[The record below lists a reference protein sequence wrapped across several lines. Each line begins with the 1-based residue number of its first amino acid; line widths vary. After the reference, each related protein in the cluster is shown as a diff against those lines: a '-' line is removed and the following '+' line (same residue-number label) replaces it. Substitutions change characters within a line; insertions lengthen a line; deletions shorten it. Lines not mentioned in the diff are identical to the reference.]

1 MMQLVDIENILFNGQ
16 PLEVSAETKERM
28 RKSFEFLKEFSK
40 DKIIYGI
47 NTGFGPMAQYRVN
60 DNDIKALQYNIIR
73 SHSCGAGE
81 PFPELYVKAAMLAR
95 YFTFAQGKSG
105 VDPYALDLLQTYINE
120 GIYPVIPQHGSVG
133 ASGDLV
139 QLAHLALTL
148 IGEGE
153 VFYKGERRRTADVI
167 KELNIT
173 PLTPSMR
180 EGLALNNGTA
190 MMTGVGIVNLHYAKK
205 LLQYAI
211 VASVMMNE
219 IAASYDDFMSPV
231 LNGAK
236 NHEGQNNI
244 AALMLKVC
252 EGSQAMKKREVE
264 MYRRHE
270 ERVFTHKVQP
280 YYSLRCVPQ
289 ILGPIYD
296 AYKFTERILIEEFN
310 AADDNPIVDMETET
324 VYHGGNFH
332 GDYVSFEMDKLKI
345 ATTKLTML
353 MERQLNYL
361 CHDRV
366 NEILP
371 PFLNLGT
378 LGLTYGIQAMQFTA
392 CSTTA
397 ESQTLSNSMYVH
409 SIPNNNDNQDIV
421 SMGTNSAIL
430 AKRVIDNGYQVMA
443 IHYIALAQAV
453 DCLNIADKLSPFTHE
468 IYNEVRAIVPKF
480 IEDTPKD
487 ADIESVIQY
496 LRNKKI
502 NIL

>member
-1 MMQLVDIENILFNGQ
+1 MQLSEIENILFDGK
-16 PLEVSAETKERM
+16 PLEVSQAAKETM
-28 RKSFEFLKEFSK
+28 SNSFGFLKEFAK

-47 NTGFGPMAQYRVN
+47 TTGFGPMAQYRV
-60 DNDIKALQYNIIR
+60 DDEDIRALQYNIIR

-95 YFTFAQGKSG
+95 YHTFVRGKSG
-105 VDPYALDLLQTYINE
+105 VDPYALELLQTFINK

-139 QLAHLALTL
+139 QLAHMALAL

-153 VFYKGERRRTADVI
+153 VFYQGERRATADVM
-167 KELNIT
+167 KELGIT
-173 PLTPSMR
+173 PLKPTLR

-190 MMTGVGIVNLHYAKK
+190 MMTGVGIVNLHYAKM
-205 LLQYAI
+205 LLDYALI
-211 VASVMMNE
+211 ASVMINE
-219 IAASYDDFMSPV
+219 IAGSYDDFMAKE
-231 LNGAK
+231 LNDLK
-236 NHEGQNNI
+236 NHEGQSVV
-244 AALMLKVC
+244 AEKMLQVAKDSSC
-252 EGSQAMKKREVE
+252 MRKRTVE
-264 MYRRHE
+264 MFHHHE
-270 ERVFTHKVQP
+270 EKVFTHKVQP

-296 AYKFTERILIEEFN
+296 AFKFTEKILIEEFN
-310 AADDNPIVDMETET
+310 AVDDNPVVDMDTQT

-332 GDYVSFEMDKLKI
+332 GDYISFEMDKLKI
-345 ATTKLTML
+345 ATTKLAVL

-361 CHDRV
+361 CHDRI
-366 NEILP
+366 NGILP

-397 ESQTLSNSMYVH
+397 ECQALSNSMYVH
-409 SIPNNNDNQDIV
+409 SIPNNNDNQDVV

-430 AKRVIDNGYQVMA
+430 AKRVIDNCYQVMA
-443 IHYIALAQAV
+443 IHYIALVQAV
-453 DCLNIADKLSPFTHE
+453 DCINIQDKLSPFTRG
-468 IYNEVRAIVPKF
+468 IYDEVRQIVPKF

-487 ADIESVIQY
+487 ADIQNVIDY
-496 LRNKKI
+496 LRNKKT

>member
-1 MMQLVDIENILFNGQ
+1 MQLFEIENILFNGES
-16 PLEVSAETKERM
+16 LDFTDEDKKRVTD
-28 RKSFEFLKEFSK
+28 SFQYLKEFSK

-47 NTGFGPMAQYRVN
+47 TTGFGPMAQYRVK
-60 DNDIKALQYNIIR
+60 DEDIRALQYNIIR

-95 YFTFAQGKSG
+95 FHTFVRGKSG
-105 VDPYALDLLQTYINE
+105 VDPYALELLQTFINK
-120 GIYPVIPQHGSVG
+120 GIFPVIPQHGSVG

-139 QLAHLALTL
+139 QLAHMALTL
-148 IGEGE
+148 IGEGD
-153 VFYKGERRRTADVI
+153 VFYQGQRRPTAEVM
-167 KELNIT
+167 KELNIE
-173 PLTPSMR
+173 PLKPSLR

-190 MMTGVGIVNLHYAKK
+190 MMTGVGIVNLHFAKK
-205 LLQYAI
+205 LLDYALI
-211 VASVMMNE
+211 ASVIINE
-219 IAASYDDFMSPV
+219 IAGSYDDFMAKE
-231 LNGAK
+231 LNDLK
-236 NHEGQNNI
+236 NHEGQS
-244 AALMLKVC
+244 AVARKMLEVAVGDHC
-252 EGSQAMKKREVE
+252 MRKRTSE
-264 MYRRHE
+264 MFHHHE
-270 ERVFTHKVQP
+270 EKVFTHKVQP

-296 AYKFTERILIEEFN
+296 AYKFTEKILIEEFN
-310 AADDNPIVDMETET
+310 AVDDNPVVDMGTAM

-345 ATTKLTML
+345 ATTKIAVL

-361 CHDRV
+361 CHDRI
-366 NEILP
+366 NGILP

-397 ESQTLSNSMYVH
+397 ECQNLSNSMYVH
-409 SIPNNNDNQDIV
+409 SIPNNNDNKDVV

-430 AKRVIDNGYQVMA
+430 AKRVIDNCYQVMA

-453 DCLNIADKLSPFTHE
+453 DCLEIQDKLSPFTRN
-468 IYNEVRAIVPKF
+468 IYDEVRAIVPKF

-487 ADIESVIQY
+487 IDIQNIENY
-496 LRNKKI
+496 LRTKSTN
-502 NIL
+502 LL

>member
-1 MMQLVDIENILFNGQ
+1 MQLADIEGILFDRM
-16 PLEVSAETKERM
+16 PLHVSSDIKKKVAE
-28 RKSFEFLKEFSK
+28 SYQFLTRFSK

-60 DNDIKALQYNIIR
+60 DEDVKSLQYNIIR

-81 PFPELYVKAAMLAR
+81 PFSEIYVRAAMLAR
-95 YFTFAQGKSG
+95 CFTFAQGKSG
-105 VDPYALDLLQTYINE
+105 IDPYALDLLQEYINRE
-120 GIYPVIPQHGSVG
+120 IYPVIPQHGSVG

-139 QLAHLALTL
+139 QLAHLALAL

-153 VFYKGERRRTADVI
+153 VFYKGERRATADVL
-167 KELNIT
+167 KEEGLT
-173 PLTPSMR
+173 PLTPTLR

-190 MMTGVGIVNLHYAKK
+190 MMTGVGIVNLHYAKM
-205 LLQYAI
+205 LLQYALI
-211 VASVMMNE
+211 ASVLMNE
-219 IAASYDDFMSPV
+219 IASSYDDFMAPQ
-231 LNGAK
+231 LNDLK
-236 NHEGQNNI
+236 NHEGQSAI
-244 AALMLKVC
+244 ARLMLHISAN
-252 EGSQAMKKREVE
+252 SQAMNKREVE
-264 MYRRHE
+264 MFHPHK

-296 AYKFTERILIEEFN
+296 SYQFTERILLEEFN
-310 AADDNPIVDMETET
+310 GVDDNPIVDIDTQT

-353 MERQLNYL
+353 IERQLNYL
-361 CHDRV
+361 CHDRI
-366 NEILP
+366 NGILP

-397 ESQTLSNSMYVH
+397 ECQALSNSMYVH

-421 SMGTNSAIL
+421 SMGTNSALL
-430 AKRVIDNGYQVMA
+430 AKRVIDNSYQVMA

-453 DCLNIADKLSPFTHE
+453 DCLHLAEKLSPFTHNIYQE
-468 IYNEVRAIVPKF
+468 IRALVPLF
-480 IEDTPKD
+480 VEDTPKD
-487 ADIESVIQY
+487 ADIERVIQY
-496 LRNKKI
+496 LRTKKI
-502 NIL
+502 NLL